1 MTIGK
6 KIISVFLSF
15 LMLFSV
21 CVEAFAGTSM
31 ETALNK
37 VNLYVKEE
45 SKGQLLTWKGVI
57 DARNF
62 APDVIVY
69 KAEDGKAWGAN
80 EAYRLYDLEYGV
92 ENKYL
97 LCYDNLLV
105 EIDFDWEPTAAQKA
119 VVSEKLGSLK

>member
-1 MTIGK
+1 MG
-6 KIISVFLSF
+6 
-15 LMLFSV
+15 
-21 CVEAFAGTSM
+21 CE
-31 ETALNK
+31 
-37 VNLYVKEE
+37 
-45 SKGQLLTWKGVI
+45 
-57 DARNF
+57 
-62 APDVIVY
+62 
-69 KAEDGKAWGAN
+69 

>member
-1 MTIGK
+1 MK
-6 KIISVFLSF
+6 KTMPTFHNWNTRLPKFVSRHILCKNRLIY
-15 LMLFSV
+15 
-21 CVEAFAGTSM
+21 EQ
-31 ETALNK
+31 EE
-37 VNLYVKEE
+37 LYPLDKHE
-45 SKGQLLTWKGVI
+45 
-57 DARNF
+57 
-62 APDVIVY
+62 Y

>member
-1 MTIGK
+1 MLGSIHYVS
-6 KIISVFLSF
+6 ISSF
-15 LMLFSV
+15 CEENYADIPQL
-21 CVEAFAGTSM
+21 EY
-31 ETALNK
+31 TAYRVRIPALY
-37 VNLYVKEE
+37 NLCKNRLIYEQEE
-45 SKGQLLTWKGVI
+45 LYPLDKHE
-57 DARNF
+57 
-62 APDVIVY
+62 Y

-105 EIDFDWEPTAAQKA
+105 EIDFDWEPTATQKA